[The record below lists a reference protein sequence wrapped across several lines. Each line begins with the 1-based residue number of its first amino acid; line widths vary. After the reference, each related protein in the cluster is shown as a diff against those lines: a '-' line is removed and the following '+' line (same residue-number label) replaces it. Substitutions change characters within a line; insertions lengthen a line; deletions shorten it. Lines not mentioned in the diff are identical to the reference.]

1 MGLRGQRPKPPGQAV
16 TRNPRLHDW
25 TAVEA
30 VPNTTGPRLP
40 PRRRNGEPWPA
51 WVRAR
56 WRVWSRMPHAALW
69 QASGWDFAL
78 DTVELLARAADGDA
92 PIALLTEI
100 RRRERA
106 LGTTWDAR
114 QTQRLRYV
122 PPKTDGQPGPVSRL
136 DDYRNL

>member
-1 MGLRGQRPKPPGQAV
+1 
-16 TRNPRLHDW
+16 
-25 TAVEA
+25 
-30 VPNTTGPRLP
+30 
-40 PRRRNGEPWPA
+40 
-51 WVRAR
+51 
-56 WRVWSRMPHAALW
+56 MPHAALW
-69 QASGWDFAL
+69 QASDWDFAL

-122 PPKTDGQPGPVSRL
+122 PPKTDGSPGPVSRL
-136 DDYRNL
+136 DDYRDL